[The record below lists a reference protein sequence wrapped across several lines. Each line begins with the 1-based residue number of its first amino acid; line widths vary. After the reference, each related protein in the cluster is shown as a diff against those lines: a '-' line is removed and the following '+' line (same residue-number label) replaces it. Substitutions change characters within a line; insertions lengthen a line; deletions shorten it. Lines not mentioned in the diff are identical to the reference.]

1 MDSSDGQSSTSQ
13 DSVLSSLEAAA
24 LAGGA
29 VLRREFFARSFE
41 TNSKTSH
48 SDLVTS
54 ADHAVTAAVVPLVER
69 LMPDVVMVAEE
80 AAGPGSAPCGDNRVY
95 IDPIDG
101 TLNFVHGFPEVCVSL
116 GYWEAGEPVI
126 GVVYNPVRDQLFSGM
141 RSRGAFLNGQPIHT
155 ASAERLEEGLVGTGW
170 PYDHSLLGT
179 ALSDLGSV
187 VGKVRE
193 VRTIGSAALGVCYVA
208 SGVFDAFWEHSLSP
222 WDLAGAAVIALE
234 SGALVTRPDGS
245 PFDLFRGDVL
255 VANPAIH
262 SLMAQRLCP

>member
-1 MDSSDGQSSTSQ
+1 VNSSHGRSNRSYE
-13 DSVLSSLEAAA
+13 SVLASLEAAA

-54 ADHAVTAAVVPLVER
+54 ADHAVTATVVPLIER
-69 LMPDVVMVAEE
+69 LIPHVAVVAEE
-80 AAGPGSAPCGDNRVY
+80 SVSAESAPVGENKVY

-116 GYWEAGEPVI
+116 GYWEAGRPTI
-126 GVVYNPVRDQLFSGM
+126 GVVYNPIRDQLFSGV
-141 RSRGAFLNGQPIHT
+141 RSRGASLNGQPIHT
-155 ASAERLEEGLVGTGW
+155 ASAERLEDGLVGTGW
-170 PYDHSLLGT
+170 PYDHSLLST
-179 ALSDLGSV
+179 ALHDLGSV
-187 VGKVRE
+187 VGSVRE

-234 SGALVTRPDGS
+234 SGALVTRPDRA
-245 PFDLFRGDVL
+245 PFELYRGDVL

-262 SLMAQRLCP
+262 SLMAQRLCS